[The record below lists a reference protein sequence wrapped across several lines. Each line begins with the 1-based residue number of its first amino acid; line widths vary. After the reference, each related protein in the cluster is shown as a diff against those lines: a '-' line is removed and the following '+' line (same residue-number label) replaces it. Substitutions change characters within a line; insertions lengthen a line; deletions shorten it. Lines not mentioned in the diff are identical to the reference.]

1 MHPKLKYFS
10 EKYPANGER
19 GSAVDDE
26 KIDATLEQVDVKEG
40 AEVKFFPQFTGPISI
55 KACGEGISLVGASRI
70 IILDARLNPSVTRQA
85 IGRAFRQGR
94 KMKVYVYRLIA
105 CRFTQT
111 NKTT

>member
-1 MHPKLKYFS
+1 MEHF
-10 EKYPANGER
+10 NG
-19 GSAVDDE
+19 SPDA
-26 KIDATLEQVDVKEG
+26 KI
-40 AEVKFFPQFTGPISI
+40 FFRSI

-85 IGRAFRQGR
+85 IGRGFRQGQ

-105 CRFTQT
+105 CRFTQR